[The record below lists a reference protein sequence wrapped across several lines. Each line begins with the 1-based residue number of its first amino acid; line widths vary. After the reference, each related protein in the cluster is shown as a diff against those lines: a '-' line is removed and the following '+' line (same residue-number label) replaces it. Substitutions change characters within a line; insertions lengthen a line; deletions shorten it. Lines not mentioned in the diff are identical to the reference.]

1 MWTGEHCVRRVGSH
15 GRGPGGEWTG
25 PQESGPGVFQEAGT
39 GPKLFA
45 WLELSQGL
53 AL

>member
-1 MWTGEHCVRRVGSH
+1 MVWTGEHCVRRVGGH
-15 GRGPGGEWTG
+15 GRGPG

-45 WLELSQGL
+45 WLELSRGL
-53 AL
+53 